1 MAVLFLHGVG
11 ELVGELLTKFV
22 CSRMTKLLSYLSWSV
37 VALLCGYFLAG
48 DTFLSILGLKLF
60 AIMVNGEDTSLVF
73 STLSSSQQ
81 Y

>member
-48 DTFLSILGLKLF
+48 DTSLSILGLKLSTV
-60 AIMVNGEDTSLVF
+60 MVDGEDASSVF
-73 STLSSSQQ
+73 NNL
-81 Y
+81 